1 MRSLGSGSLSYEP
14 VEEFRGNQR
23 SGQPLPFL
31 DRQAGRKLDPPL
43 GPLDLRGE
51 DVAAAAHRL
60 DHRRLFQVVFELT
73 PKPADLDIDRA
84 IEWPGLAITGDTE
97 RLLEVPECEAGHRVK
112 RCGALFSLT
121 NRLKAV
127 TATGGRA
134 PMNIEQQTRRRHSP
148 THFNKRTADS
158 DRDLSPKHA
167 EILTQV
173 SASIGSYSRNLV
185 TA

>member
-97 RLLEVPECEAGHRVK
+97 QLVPGQHLIWVVDERRKQIEFASCEPD
-112 RCGALFSLT
+112 LF
-121 NRLKAV
+121 A
-127 TATGGRA
+127 
-134 PMNIEQQTRRRHSP
+134 RRR
-148 THFNKRTADS
+148 KQ
-158 DRDLSPKHA
+158 LSAGKIEGPA
-167 EILTQV
+167 GEPCLR
-173 SASIGSYSRNLV
+173 SR
-185 TA
+185 